1 MDNPSIEQRITERIQ
16 SFDLPAL
23 MDLLAKEGYGE
34 SDIELRSHRGTVHA
48 PHLVQSITFVRQ
60 PRRAI
65 VTLNLGLLSVQTPLP
80 SFFLKA
86 MERLEHDA
94 LESFLGYFDHV
105 LLRAR
110 VAGLFPERD
119 ASLLPGWEGNARHR
133 LGLLRPACP
142 STLHWLFAHAFPE
155 AEVRVQRATRRQR
168 IDTHGVRLGGTVLGD
183 GNAMG
188 GFATIPTGGMEA
200 WLYTHE
206 ATSGTGTP
214 WAVEARRRLRSRVL
228 PHLADTPLLLT
239 VLLVLRDQ
247 HGHARIEDTHHLGYE
262 PIIGGPAEQPRQA
275 VLFSG
280 DTSRHHLTQ

>member
-1 MDNPSIEQRITERIQ
+1 MDELPIEARISERIQ

-34 SDIELRSHRGTVHA
+34 HDVELRSHRGTVHA
-48 PHLVQSITFVRQ
+48 PHLVQGITFVRQ
-60 PRRAI
+60 PRRVI
-65 VTLNLGLLSVQTPLP
+65 VTLNLGLLSLQTPLP

-86 MERLEHDA
+86 LERLEHDA

-110 VAGLFPERD
+110 VASLFPERD
-119 ASLLPGWEGNARHR
+119 TSLLPGWEGNTGHR

-142 STLHWLFAHAFPE
+142 STLHWLFTRAFPE
-155 AEVRVQRATRRQR
+155 AEVRVRRATRRQR
-168 IDTHGVRLGGTVLGD
+168 IDTRGVRLGGTVLGD

-200 WLYTHE
+200 WLYFNEPTC
-206 ATSGTGTP
+206 GTGTP

-239 VLLVLRDQ
+239 VLLVLRDAQ
-247 HGHARIEDTHHLGYE
+247 GHARLEDTHHLGYE
-262 PIIGGPAEQPRQA
+262 PIIGGPEHPRQA

-280 DTSRHHLTQ
+280 DTSRHHLKQ